1 MPTSKKGRPAQL
13 RLDYGRQR
21 HHVSIGSLFSGVGGL
36 ELGLERALSDAGFDA
51 GTLYQVERNPYARAV
66 LAKHWRRVRVYE
78 DVRDVSG
85 STSSTRAAWVIGGSP
100 CQDISKSSYRWGRKG
115 LSGKR
120 SGLWG
125 EMARI
130 VAEQSPDGVLWENVG
145 GALCVMREKKEVV
158 GPAPVAVVLSDL
170 DDRGYDAWWATC
182 LAAAVG
188 APHLRARVFLF
199 AWPRLGSSGP
209 FAVGSHASVGLEM
222 GDGHWVS
229 GPCDVPAE
237 WEPPRQILS
246 SSEVP
251 FHMERIEC
259 DGNSVVPQC
268 AYAVGVAAAALYSR
282 FVLRRQVGA
291 RSSGRGGPA
300 RDPVTYGDA
309 LARGALAMASGSA
322 DMREFASLRGGQRG
336 GSSDLWVP
344 WPSSGV
350 MLDGRLL
357 SPSSAP
363 ARSGA
368 VNCLLTSSCDGS
380 DPVDVR
386 ELCLWPT
393 ATARDWRSGKA
404 SEATRGRNARPLS
417 EVAAPGG
424 FLHPDWVDALM
435 GYYPGYTRVDDPG
448 FAQRRRGSKP
458 T

>member
-1 MPTSKKGRPAQL
+1 MPESKKRQAAQL
-13 RLDYGRQR
+13 RFDYEQR
-21 HHVSIGSLFSGVGGL
+21 HRVSLGSLFAGIGGL

-51 GTLYQVERNPYARAV
+51 GTLYQIERNPYARAV
-66 LAKHWRRVRVYE
+66 LAKHWRRVTVHD
-78 DVRDVSG
+78 DVRDVVG
-85 STSSTRAAWVIGGSP
+85 STPSTRATWVIGGSP
-100 CQDISKSSYRWGRKG
+100 CQDISKSAYRWGRKG
-115 LSGKR
+115 LSGDR

-145 GALCVMREKKEVV
+145 GALCVMREKGKVV

-170 DDRGYDAWWATC
+170 DDRGYDAWWTTC
-182 LAAAVG
+182 LAASVG

-199 AWPRLGSSGP
+199 AWPRTGRSGP
-209 FAVGSHASVGLEM
+209 FSVGSHASVGMET

-229 GPCDVPAE
+229 GPCDPPAA
-237 WEPPRQILS
+237 WEPARQIRS
-246 SSEVP
+246 SSDVP

-282 FVLRRQVGA
+282 FVLRAHGGAKAA
-291 RSSGRGGPA
+291 RSGLPE
-300 RDPVTYGDA
+300 RDPVTRGAA
-309 LARGALAMASGSA
+309 LARDALAMAGGSA
-322 DMREFASLRGGQRG
+322 DVREFASLRGVRASASG
-336 GSSDLWVP
+336 LLMP

-350 MLDGRLL
+350 MLGGSVL
-357 SPSSAP
+357 SRPSAP
-363 ARSGA
+363 ARSRA
-368 VNCLLTSSCDGS
+368 VNCLLSSSCDGS

-386 ELCLWPT
+386 ELCFWPT
-393 ATARDWRSGKA
+393 ATARDWRSGRA
-404 SEATRGRNARPLS
+404 SDATRSRNARPLS

-435 GYYPGYTRVDDPG
+435 GYYPGYTRVEDPG
-448 FAQRRRGSKP
+448 FAPRRRGSKP